1 MGCVLLHYLIL
12 QVILVNKI
20 GRRKPKHPTSKLQ
33 IRRFRR
39 NSLAV
44 MMNSINNVIRAP
56 NNPVQALEDD
66 VMDVFDP
73 VDIIN
78 DNDNINKD
86 ENDDREAECYPNR
99 GRFLARSVG
108 SHNMDT
114 NFPSLSMEATN
125 SNTCAAT
132 GLMLLAPSASADLES
147 PGASLGKSKGICR
160 IQENQDKLILPF
172 TSMGVY

>member
-12 QVILVNKI
+12 QVILVNKM

-44 MMNSINNVIRAP
+44 MRNSINIFIRAP

-78 DNDNINKD
+78 D

-160 IQENQDKLILPF
+160 GRGKCTGKFLILAEGQKF
-172 TSMGVY
+172 F

>member
-1 MGCVLLHYLIL
+1 MVCVFLHYLIL
-12 QVILVNKI
+12 KVILVNKM

-44 MMNSINNVIRAP
+44 MRNSINIFIRAP

-78 DNDNINKD
+78 DNDDINKD

-99 GRFLARSVG
+99 GRFLALSVG

-114 NFPSLSMEATN
+114 NFPSLSMPATN
-125 SNTCAAT
+125 S
-132 GLMLLAPSASADLES
+132 S
-147 PGASLGKSKGICR
+147 
-160 IQENQDKLILPF
+160 
-172 TSMGVY
+172 TSTTSGEWGVYIYFFVDRRVLNS